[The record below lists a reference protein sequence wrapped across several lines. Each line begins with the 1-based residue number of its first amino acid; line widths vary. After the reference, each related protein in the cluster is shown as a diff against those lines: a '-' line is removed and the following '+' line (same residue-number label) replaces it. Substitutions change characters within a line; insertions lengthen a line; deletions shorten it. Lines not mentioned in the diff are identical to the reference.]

1 VLRSGRRTEVAT
13 ERRRLESGWNPGWQ
27 RARLD
32 FVAIGVGVVIL
43 GVNLFAGGLKQT
55 PIEGQTLALAFYV
68 LLAPIALWLGVT
80 LLIVRGL
87 FALLTRQA
95 RAGRSDGLRTW
106 PGTAVRWLGR
116 RPARTAAALVLT
128 ALAVAFG
135 TTVAAFTDT
144 YRAAR
149 TNDQVS
155 ALGSDLRLTP
165 PVDAPGPP
173 PPITGVAVTS
183 PVWEVPARV
192 GTDRKTISALD
203 VASYRQAATAP
214 AHMLSGDAVA
224 AMDGDPAAVLINK
237 ELGDGFS
244 VGPGDFLPVTIFPDD
259 PSRVRILNLRVVG
272 VFRSVA
278 PMEPFAEL
286 FMPTTSFPAPLP
298 PPDFYLARVAPGAS
312 TAAVAAEARRQLPTY
327 TVTTLRTL
335 RISEARAL
343 TALNVGELG
352 QLQIIAAGLVA
363 AVGVAVLGA
372 FLVLERRRESIIL
385 RTVGASTGQ
394 VVTAP
399 VVEGAIA
406 ALGGLVIGIPVG
418 LGIGAL
424 NIQILALF
432 FTLPPPVLV
441 VSAREVAALAAVVV
455 LASVL
460 ALTVVLYRVAHQ
472 PVASVLRDV

>member
-1 VLRSGRRTEVAT
+1 VAT
-13 ERRRLESGWNPGWQ
+13 ERQRLESGWNPAWK

-32 FVAIGVGVVIL
+32 LVALGVGVLIL
-43 GVNLFAGGLKQT
+43 AVNVFAGGLKQT

-80 LLIVRGL
+80 LLVVRGV
-87 FALLTRQA
+87 FAVLTRQG
-95 RAGRSDGLRTW
+95 RAGRTKGLGSW

-144 YRAAR
+144 YQAAR

-173 PPITGVAVTS
+173 PPIAGVTVTS

-192 GTDRKTISALD
+192 GNDRKTISALD
-203 VASYRQAATAP
+203 VASYQQTVTAP
-214 AHMLSGDAVA
+214 AHMLSGEAVA
-224 AMDGDPAAVLINK
+224 ALSADPAAVLINK
-237 ELGDGFS
+237 ELADGFS

-259 PSRVRILNLRVVG
+259 PSRVLILNLRVVG
-272 VFRSVA
+272 VFRSVP

-312 TAAVAAEARRQLPTY
+312 TAGVAAEARRQLPTY

-335 RISEARAL
+335 RVSQERAL
-343 TALNVGELG
+343 TALNVRKLG
-352 QLQIIAAGLVA
+352 QLQIVAAGLVA

-385 RTVGASTGQ
+385 RTVGANTGQ

-399 VVEGAIA
+399 VVEGSIA
-406 ALGGLVIGIPVG
+406 ALGGLAIGIPVG
-418 LGIGAL
+418 LGLGAL

-432 FTLPPPVLV
+432 FTLPPPLLV
-441 VSAREVAALAAVVV
+441 VSTRAVGVLAAVVV
-455 LASVL
+455 LASVV
-460 ALTVVLYRVAHQ
+460 ALTVALYRVAHQ
-472 PVASVLRDV
+472 SVASVLRDV